1 MKKELVDTLYCM
13 KLTKKNNTNLVY
25 YLAKVSID
33 DKLQEMGY
41 ERLPQNKCKGSGSRR
56 SLPIADVI
64 FGWNGEKYLVE
75 PVHKHKLENKSI
87 YFTLDEFH
95 DCLNHEAFEGENMV
109 YSMEVKSYDVYN
121 YIPDDL
127 KELYK
132 DMDKD
137 EDIVWDIETTGLDRF
152 TDEITSIQFSWIS
165 KESKKERDCFLVYDE
180 FTKEEWT
187 KLFKKLSDKKLVAH
201 NGKFDSLFIY
211 EKLGGIQLPLTDDTL
226 CMSHCTDNEEYGLK
240 PNVLKWFHHD
250 YDIDTKDKTGKVT
263 KKLKFYGILD
273 VIYTRKLKRK
283 LEPRLDM
290 WGTRKIYN
298 HEIRAYRAYYK
309 VEQVGVP
316 LSDRAGEISKQ
327 LEEEASVIKE
337 RLLKVANINWASNP
351 QVATVMF
358 SPEGEP
364 IYAEPKKHKWVTSVL
379 NDTHYKTKK
388 EATED
393 LKAQGYKPKE
403 MGLEAH
409 EETTQELLGY
419 GLGLKPKGK
428 TSSGKYKVDKDV
440 LAEYSSHP
448 VIKDLIEWKSLDKLK
463 QFPDKW
469 MEMSHNGRIYPSF
482 NLTAR
487 TGRTTCSN
495 PNLQQVPQSSS
506 VRNLIGGKKG
516 MKCIECFSGDTEVL
530 SKNGWVK
537 FSELKQDYT
546 ELAQYDIKTGEISFA
561 KPLNYIHQ
569 KDRETFHYED
579 RNTSIFAT
587 ANHNVLTKWRP
598 GQQASKNAF
607 KDTNFSRGHAFV
619 NAGKFD
625 NGVKDEWVARYI
637 AMFNADGS
645 MNKEGYVIFGFSKER
660 KIKRCRFILDKLG
673 VDYSVRKFERPN
685 GTVDINFYVGK
696 RTNDLINTYTDRSK
710 TLKWSCLKTLDI
722 NSFVD
727 EIQYWDSTLK
737 EQGGVRFT
745 TTNLETAK
753 VTQAMLVLTNHKST
767 LRKDFSNYNHT
778 NGYHSKVYYLN
789 YKPHK
794 EETITYMS
802 GEAVDFTKP
811 VVQDVYCATMPLG
824 TLVIRHNDKVSMQ
837 GNCDFSQAE
846 LRVASMFAGDENMQH
861 AYNSGSDLHSKTT
874 ELLFG
879 DTSQLGHD
887 EQKRL
892 RTYSKSMNFGFLYG
906 MSAKTFVGYAK
917 TYGLNL
923 TQDESEK
930 LREDFFNAYPRLPEW
945 HDECKAFLHKHGYS
959 YSPSGR
965 KRFFPQVYSNNP
977 RIVASAERGCVNAG
991 VQGFASDLCVSAL
1004 ADVVFSEELDHSK
1017 FNVIGSVHDA
1027 ILLEVQEDYAQELG
1041 KKVQEIMSHPS
1052 ILDDLGIEMP
1062 VPLKADLSIGDA
1074 WGMEE

>member
-1 MKKELVDTLYCM
+1 M

-56 SLPIADVI
+56 SLPISDVI

-87 YFTLDEFH
+87 YFTLDEFN
-95 DCLNHEAFEGENMV
+95 DCLNHEAFEGENMI
-109 YSMEVKSYDVYN
+109 YNMEVKSYDVYN
-121 YIPDDL
+121 YIPEDL

-180 FTKEEWT
+180 FTKEEWST
-187 KLFKKLSDKKLVAH
+187 LFKHLADKKLVAH

-211 EKLGGIQLPLTDDTL
+211 EKLDGIQLPLTDDTL

-379 NDTHYKTKK
+379 NDTVYKTKK

-428 TSSGKYKVDKDV
+428 TSSGKYKVGKDI

-448 VIKDLIEWKSLDKLK
+448 VIKDLIEWKKLDKLK

-469 MEMSHNGRIYPSF
+469 TEMSHNGRIYPSF

-487 TGRTTCSN
+487 TGRTTCSS
-495 PNLQQVPQSSS
+495 PNLQQAPQSSS

-516 MKCIECFSGDTEVL
+516 MKVIES
-530 SKNGWVK
+530 
-537 FSELKQDYT
+537 
-546 ELAQYDIKTGEISFA
+546 
-561 KPLNYIHQ
+561 
-569 KDRETFHYED
+569 
-579 RNTSIFAT
+579 
-587 ANHNVLTKWRP
+587 
-598 GQQASKNAF
+598 
-607 KDTNFSRGHAFV
+607 
-619 NAGKFD
+619 
-625 NGVKDEWVARYI
+625 
-637 AMFNADGS
+637 
-645 MNKEGYVIFGFSKER
+645 
-660 KIKRCRFILDKLG
+660 
-673 VDYSVRKFERPN
+673 
-685 GTVDINFYVGK
+685 
-696 RTNDLINTYTDRSK
+696 
-710 TLKWSCLKTLDI
+710 
-722 NSFVD
+722 
-727 EIQYWDSTLK
+727 
-737 EQGGVRFT
+737 
-745 TTNLETAK
+745 
-753 VTQAMLVLTNHKST
+753 
-767 LRKDFSNYNHT
+767 
-778 NGYHSKVYYLN
+778 
-789 YKPHK
+789 
-794 EETITYMS
+794 
-802 GEAVDFTKP
+802 
-811 VVQDVYCATMPLG
+811 
-824 TLVIRHNDKVSMQ
+824 
-837 GNCDFSQAE
+837 DFSQAE
-846 LRVASMFAGDENMQH
+846 LRVASMFANDKNMQD
-861 AYNSGSDLHSKTT
+861 AYNAGSDLHSKTT

-892 RTYSKSMNFGFLYG
+892 RTQAKSCFTGDTKISVCFCDEHGMLHDMDLRLDSLYYNMNEDYIMTTTYGRGRVYLKGFCTETLGERQSANFSVIKQENTKVYHYKDVTNKLEFEITGNHRCFVFDNRMSKFVVVTFEHLRPYHSFVVIEKGKFILRPFIADYIENTKSNVDVYCVQSAMDNMIVKSKNSINHIYFMNCNFGFLYG

-917 TYGLNL
+917 SYGLDL
-923 TQDESEK
+923 TQEESEE
-930 LREDFFNAYPRLPEW
+930 LRDNFFKAYPRLPEW

-1041 KKVQEIMSHPS
+1041 KKVQKIMSHPS